1 MPGRPAAAMLS
12 GMRRIFLAR
21 AARPGVL
28 LGALVGALVGALA
41 SLAGCGRGA
50 PPSGGGDLVAR
61 STVQQVVER
70 GELVVLMEAQFKPFT
85 YKEDG
90 TLKGFDVDLAR
101 ALAEELSVKVRFEE
115 RAWGMLA
122 TELLQGNGDL
132 VISGLTATP
141 KRALTAAFS
150 EPYFLTRTIALVGVP
165 GGDAVRAVNDLDAP
179 GRKIVAQGQST
190 GEVAARK
197 HLPRAELLT
206 FPTEAACVLEV
217 VQGRADAFVYDEW
230 QIREHA
236 RLNPGRTRVL
246 DETLSVEP
254 YGIEFRRGDP
264 ETAAWLNLTLRTMR
278 LDGRLAALFRKHLPG
293 IAVPAELAPPR

>member
-1 MPGRPAAAMLS
+1 MRRPA
-12 GMRRIFLAR
+12 
-21 AARPGVL
+21 RPLPVGL
-28 LGALVGALVGALA
+28 LALVVAAASVAPALVA
-41 SLAGCGRGA
+41 CGRGA

-90 TLKGFDVDLAR
+90 VLKGFDVDLAR
-101 ALAEELSVKVRFEE
+101 ALADELGVKVRFEE
-115 RAWGMLA
+115 REWGMLA
-122 TELLQGNGDL
+122 TELLQGKGDL

-150 EPYFLTRTIALVGVP
+150 TPYFLTRTIALVGVP
-165 GGDAVRAVNDLDAP
+165 SADGLTSVRQLDAP
-179 GRKIVAQGQST
+179 GRTVVAQGQST

-197 HLPRAELLT
+197 HLPKAKLLT

-264 ETAAWLNLTLRTMR
+264 ETAAWLDLTLRTMR
-278 LDGRLAALFRKHLPG
+278 LDGRLAALFAKHLPG
-293 IAVPAELAPPR
+293 LAVPAELAPPR

>member
-1 MPGRPAAAMLS
+1 
-12 GMRRIFLAR
+12 MRSP
-21 AARPGVL
+21 ARPLVAGL
-28 LGALVGALVGALA
+28 LALVLASALVA
-41 SLAGCGRGA
+41 CGRGA

-90 TLKGFDVDLAR
+90 VLKGFDVDLAR
-101 ALAEELSVKVRFEE
+101 ALADELGVKVRFEE
-115 RAWGMLA
+115 REWGMLA
-122 TELLQGNGDL
+122 TELLQGKGDL
-132 VISGLTATP
+132 VISGITATP

-150 EPYFLTRTIALVGVP
+150 APYFLTRTIALVGVP
-165 GGDAVRAVNDLDAP
+165 SADGITSVRQLDAP
-179 GRKIVAQGQST
+179 GRTVVAQGQST

-197 HLPRAELLT
+197 HLPKAKLLT

-246 DETLSVEP
+246 EETLSVEP

-264 ETAAWLNLTLRTMR
+264 ETAAWLDLALRTMR
-278 LDGRLAALFRKHLPG
+278 LDGRLAALFEKHLPG

>member
-1 MPGRPAAAMLS
+1 MRRPA
-12 GMRRIFLAR
+12 
-21 AARPGVL
+21 RPLRVGL
-28 LGALVGALVGALA
+28 LALVVAAASVAPALVA
-41 SLAGCGRGA
+41 CGRGA

-90 TLKGFDVDLAR
+90 VLKGFDVDLAR
-101 ALAEELSVKVRFEE
+101 ALADELGVKVRFEE
-115 RAWGMLA
+115 REWGMLA
-122 TELLQGNGDL
+122 TELLQGKGDL

-150 EPYFLTRTIALVGVP
+150 TPYFLTRTIALVGVP
-165 GGDAVRAVNDLDAP
+165 SADGLTSVRQLDAP
-179 GRKIVAQGQST
+179 GRTVVAQGQST

-197 HLPRAELLT
+197 HLPKAKLLT

-264 ETAAWLNLTLRTMR
+264 ETAAWLDLTLRTMR
-278 LDGRLAALFRKHLPG
+278 LDGRLAALFAKHLPG

>member
-1 MPGRPAAAMLS
+1 MRRPA
-12 GMRRIFLAR
+12 
-21 AARPGVL
+21 RPLPVGL
-28 LGALVGALVGALA
+28 LALVVAAASVAPALVA
-41 SLAGCGRGA
+41 CGRGA

-90 TLKGFDVDLAR
+90 VLKGFDVDLAR
-101 ALAEELSVKVRFEE
+101 ALADELGVKVRFEE
-115 RAWGMLA
+115 REWGMLA
-122 TELLQGNGDL
+122 TELLQGKGDL

-150 EPYFLTRTIALVGVP
+150 TPYFLTRTIALVGVP
-165 GGDAVRAVNDLDAP
+165 SADGLTSVRQLDAP
-179 GRKIVAQGQST
+179 GRTVVAQGQST

-197 HLPRAELLT
+197 HLPKAKLLT

-264 ETAAWLNLTLRTMR
+264 ETAAWLDLTLRTMR
-278 LDGRLAALFRKHLPG
+278 LDGRLAALFAKHLPG